1 MFEKFKALA
10 LLPVL
15 VSNLYSMYGVL
26 FLNWS
31 VADLFFWFWC
41 EFALTGITMIVLT
54 LFWVHADKASHPN
67 MIQLAP
73 LLTSFSFL
81 LILFYASLFTA
92 LAYKGEWK
100 TWDRFPEFLVGKK
113 IGLLAII
120 VSYAIYF
127 GTTLRRR
134 NYGLEEARNVEQQFG
149 RRSFVILGIYAV
161 LMFHYHWTGARKLD
175 LSPTYVKAMG
185 MLLLALKLM
194 AEFGGLDRFFKR
206 RSRNSSTVH

>member
-1 MFEKFKALA
+1 MFERFKRLA

-26 FLNWS
+26 ILNWS

-41 EFALTGITMIVLT
+41 EFVLTGLMMIILTM
-54 LFWVHADKASHPN
+54 FWVHVEKVSHPN
-67 MIQLAP
+67 MTKLAP

-100 TWDRFPEFLVGKK
+100 SWDRFPEFLAGKK
-113 IGLLAII
+113 TGLLATI

-127 GTTLRRR
+127 GTTLRKP
-134 NYGLEEARNVEQQFG
+134 NYGLEEAREVEKQFG
-149 RRSFVILGIYAV
+149 RRSFVILGIYAI

-175 LSPTYVKAMG
+175 LSSTYLKAMG
-185 MLLLALKLM
+185 MLLLAFKLT
-194 AEFGGLDRFFKR
+194 AEFGGLDCFLR
-206 RSRNSSTVH
+206 RRAKKPSTVH

>member
-67 MIQLAP
+67 MIKLAP

-81 LILFYASLFTA
+81 LINGRL
-92 LAYKGEWK
+92 G
-100 TWDRFPEFLVGKK
+100 
-113 IGLLAII
+113 I
-120 VSYAIYF
+120 VS
-127 GTTLRRR
+127 R
-134 NYGLEEARNVEQQFG
+134 NF
-149 RRSFVILGIYAV
+149 
-161 LMFHYHWTGARKLD
+161 WWARKL
-175 LSPTYVKAMG
+175 VC
-185 MLLLALKLM
+185 
-194 AEFGGLDRFFKR
+194 
-206 RSRNSSTVH
+206 SR